1 MKTLLLLNSSM
12 VVKKPYFSRDYIKIE
27 YGNKRINSYVD
38 GFINL
43 QKLEIYKMFDE
54 TILIDN
60 TISSTKNVPD
70 QIIKLLPKNTIFLV
84 NKNNTLGRTNKG
96 AGMLKSLEKNVTFF
110 QDYDLIFYFEP
121 RLILGRKRHTPL
133 ARIHPNRFLEKLFFQ
148 HADFNTSAGCWEDQG
163 HLKKTQNQRFGFENR
178 DFRALQHTNRTART
192 RRLFSIAPSLPP
204 SPYLAKHRRT
214 SLKNCSFV

>member
-60 TISSTKNVPD
+60 TISSAKNVPD

-84 NKNNTLGRTNKG
+84 DKNNTLGRTNKG
-96 AGMLKSLEKNVTFF
+96 AGMLKSLEKNVSFF
-110 QDYDLIFYFEP
+110 KDYDLIFYFEP
-121 RLILGRKRHTPL
+121 RLILKSSEF
-133 ARIHPNRFLEKLFFQ
+133 IKQF
-148 HADFNTSAGCWEDQG
+148 
-163 HLKKTQNQRFGFENR
+163 FENR
-178 DFRALQHTNRTART
+178 INSFSMESGKRVKTGYFGSTSNDLIEFINSYKAEDLVEKNLHIELLMYEFYEKKNTNFYTT
-192 RRLFSIAPSLPP
+192 SISLWKN
-204 SPYLAKHRRT
+204 YL
-214 SLKNCSFV
+214 SGIYEEY

>member
-12 VVKKPYFSRDYIKIE
+12 VVKKPYFSRDDIKIE

-60 TISSTKNVPD
+60 TISSAKNVPD
-70 QIIKLLPKNTIFLV
+70 QINKLLPKNTIFLV

-96 AGMLKSLEKNVTFF
+96 AGMLKSLEKNVSFF
-110 QDYDLIFYFEP
+110 KDYDFIFYFEP
-121 RLILGRKRHTPL
+121 RLILKSSEF
-133 ARIHPNRFLEKLFFQ
+133 IKQF
-148 HADFNTSAGCWEDQG
+148 
-163 HLKKTQNQRFGFENR
+163 FENR
-178 DFRALQHTNRTART
+178 INSFSMESGKRVKTGYFGSTSNDLIEFINSYKAEDLVEKNLHIELLMYEFYEKKNTNFYTT
-192 RRLFSIAPSLPP
+192 SISLWKN
-204 SPYLAKHRRT
+204 YL
-214 SLKNCSFV
+214 SGIYEEY

>member
-43 QKLEIYKMFDE
+43 QKLGIYKMFDE

-70 QIIKLLPKNTIFLV
+70 QIIKLLPKNTIFLL

-96 AGMLKSLEKNVTFF
+96 AGMLKSLEKNVSFF
-110 QDYDLIFYFEP
+110 KDYDFIFYFEP
-121 RLILGRKRHTPL
+121 RLILKSSEF
-133 ARIHPNRFLEKLFFQ
+133 IKQF
-148 HADFNTSAGCWEDQG
+148 
-163 HLKKTQNQRFGFENR
+163 FENR
-178 DFRALQHTNRTART
+178 INSFSMESYKRVKTGYFGSTSNDLIEFINSYKAEDLVEKNLHIELLMYEFYEKKNTNFYTT
-192 RRLFSIAPSLPP
+192 SISLWKN
-204 SPYLAKHRRT
+204 YL
-214 SLKNCSFV
+214 SGIYEEY

>member
-96 AGMLKSLEKNVTFF
+96 AGMLKSLEKNVSFF
-110 QDYDLIFYFEP
+110 KDYDLIFYFEP
-121 RLILGRKRHTPL
+121 RLILKSSEF
-133 ARIHPNRFLEKLFFQ
+133 IKQF
-148 HADFNTSAGCWEDQG
+148 
-163 HLKKTQNQRFGFENR
+163 FENR
-178 DFRALQHTNRTART
+178 INSFSMESGKRVKTGYFGSTSNDLIEFINSYKAEDLVEKNLHIELLMYEFYEKKNTNFYTT
-192 RRLFSIAPSLPP
+192 SISLWKN
-204 SPYLAKHRRT
+204 YL
-214 SLKNCSFV
+214 SGIYEEY

>member
-60 TISSTKNVPD
+60 TISSAKNVPD
-70 QIIKLLPKNTIFLV
+70 QIIKLLPKKTEGDKKETSISMYPWMPLAEEKEIPLPTDWVVTMVTPIKKVEQMYTEDVLNG
-84 NKNNTLGRTNKG
+84 KPTNKTDSVD
-96 AGMLKSLEKNVTFF
+96 KSAKVGF
-110 QDYDLIFYFEP
+110 
-121 RLILGRKRHTPL
+121 
-133 ARIHPNRFLEKLFFQ
+133 
-148 HADFNTSAGCWEDQG
+148 AD
-163 HLKKTQNQRFGFENR
+163 
-178 DFRALQHTNRTART
+178 
-192 RRLFSIAPSLPP
+192 
-204 SPYLAKHRRT
+204 
-214 SLKNCSFV
+214 

>member
-1 MKTLLLLNSSM
+1 MKTLLVLNSSM

-43 QKLEIYKMFDE
+43 QKLEIFKIFDK

-60 TISSTKNVPD
+60 TISSAKNIPD
-70 QIIKLLPKNTIFLV
+70 QIIELLPRNTIFLL
-84 NKNNTLGRTNKG
+84 NKSNKLGRTNKG

-121 RLILGRKRHTPL
+121 RLILKSSEFIKQFIKNRINSFSMESSKRVKTGYFGSTSNDLIEFINSYKAEELVENNLHIEL
-133 ARIHPNRFLEKLFFQ
+133 LMYEFYEKK
-148 HADFNTSAGCWEDQG
+148 NTNFC
-163 HLKKTQNQRFGFENR
+163 T
-178 DFRALQHTNRTART
+178 T
-192 RRLFSIAPSLPP
+192 SISLWKN
-204 SPYLAKHRRT
+204 YL
-214 SLKNCSFV
+214 SEIYEEY

>member
-96 AGMLKSLEKNVTFF
+96 AGMLKSLEKNVSFF
-110 QDYDLIFYFEP
+110 KDYDFIFYFEP
-121 RLILGRKRHTPL
+121 RLILKSSEF
-133 ARIHPNRFLEKLFFQ
+133 IKQF
-148 HADFNTSAGCWEDQG
+148 
-163 HLKKTQNQRFGFENR
+163 FENR
-178 DFRALQHTNRTART
+178 INSFSMESDKRVKTGYFGSTSNDLIEFINSYKAEDLVEKNLHIELLMYEFYEKKNTNFYTT
-192 RRLFSIAPSLPP
+192 SISLWKN
-204 SPYLAKHRRT
+204 YL
-214 SLKNCSFV
+214 SEIYEEY

>member
-96 AGMLKSLEKNVTFF
+96 AGMLKSLEKNVSFLK
-110 QDYDLIFYFEP
+110 DYDFIFYFEP
-121 RLILGRKRHTPL
+121 RLILKSSKF
-133 ARIHPNRFLEKLFFQ
+133 IKQF
-148 HADFNTSAGCWEDQG
+148 
-163 HLKKTQNQRFGFENR
+163 FENR
-178 DFRALQHTNRTART
+178 INSFSMESGKRVKTGYFGSTSNDLIEFINSYKAEDLVEKNLHIELLMYEFYEKKNTNFYTT
-192 RRLFSIAPSLPP
+192 SISLWKN
-204 SPYLAKHRRT
+204 YL
-214 SLKNCSFV
+214 SGIYEEY

>member
-96 AGMLKSLEKNVTFF
+96 AGMLKSLEKNVSFLK
-110 QDYDLIFYFEP
+110 DYDFIFYFEP
-121 RLILGRKRHTPL
+121 RLILKSSEF
-133 ARIHPNRFLEKLFFQ
+133 IKQF
-148 HADFNTSAGCWEDQG
+148 
-163 HLKKTQNQRFGFENR
+163 FENR
-178 DFRALQHTNRTART
+178 INSFSMESGKRVKTGYFGSTSNDLIEFINSYKAEDLVEKNLHIELLMYEFYEKKNTNFYTT
-192 RRLFSIAPSLPP
+192 SISLWKN
-204 SPYLAKHRRT
+204 YL
-214 SLKNCSFV
+214 SGIYEEY

>member
-60 TISSTKNVPD
+60 TISSAKNVPD

-84 NKNNTLGRTNKG
+84 DKNNTLGRTNKG
-96 AGMLKSLEKNVTFF
+96 AGMLKSLEKNVSFF
-110 QDYDLIFYFEP
+110 KDYDFIFYFEP
-121 RLILGRKRHTPL
+121 RLILKSSEF
-133 ARIHPNRFLEKLFFQ
+133 IKQF
-148 HADFNTSAGCWEDQG
+148 
-163 HLKKTQNQRFGFENR
+163 FENR
-178 DFRALQHTNRTART
+178 INSFSMESGKRVKTGYFGSTSNDLIEFINSYKAEDLVEKNLHIELLMYEFYEKKNTNFYTT
-192 RRLFSIAPSLPP
+192 SISLWKN
-204 SPYLAKHRRT
+204 YL
-214 SLKNCSFV
+214 SGIYEEY

>member
-12 VVKKPYFSRDYIKIE
+12 VVKKPYFSRHYIKIE

-96 AGMLKSLEKNVTFF
+96 AGMLKSLEKNVSFLK
-110 QDYDLIFYFEP
+110 DYDFIFYFEP
-121 RLILGRKRHTPL
+121 RLILKSSEF
-133 ARIHPNRFLEKLFFQ
+133 IKQF
-148 HADFNTSAGCWEDQG
+148 
-163 HLKKTQNQRFGFENR
+163 FENR
-178 DFRALQHTNRTART
+178 INSFSMESGKRVKTGYFGSTSNDLIEFINSYKAEDLVEKNLHIELLMYEFYEKKNTNFYTT
-192 RRLFSIAPSLPP
+192 SISLWKN
-204 SPYLAKHRRT
+204 YL
-214 SLKNCSFV
+214 SGIYEEY

>member
-1 MKTLLLLNSSM
+1 MKTLLVLNSSM

-43 QKLEIYKMFDE
+43 QKLEIFKIFDK

-60 TISSTKNVPD
+60 TISSAKNIPD
-70 QIIKLLPKNTIFLV
+70 QIIELLPRNTIFLL
-84 NKNNTLGRTNKG
+84 NKSNKLGRTNKG

-121 RLILGRKRHTPL
+121 RLILKSSEFIKQFIKNRINSFSMESSKRVKTGY
-133 ARIHPNRFLEKLFFQ
+133 FGS
-148 HADFNTSAGCWEDQG
+148 TSNDLIEFINSYKAED
-163 HLKKTQNQRFGFENR
+163 LVENNLHI
-178 DFRALQHTNRTART
+178 D
-192 RRLFSIAPSLPP
+192 
-204 SPYLAKHRRT
+204 Y
-214 SLKNCSFV
+214 

>member
-43 QKLEIYKMFDE
+43 QKLEIFKIFDK

-60 TISSTKNVPD
+60 TISSAKNVPN
-70 QIIKLLPKNTIFLV
+70 QLIELVPSNTIFLL
-84 NKNNTLGRTNKG
+84 NKSNKLGRTNKG

-110 QDYDLIFYFEP
+110 EDYDLIFYFEP
-121 RLILGRKRHTPL
+121 RLILKSSEFIKQFIKNRINSFSMESSKRVKTGYFGSTSNDL
-133 ARIHPNRFLEKLFFQ
+133 IEFINSYKAEDLVEKNLHIELLMYEFYEKK
-148 HADFNTSAGCWEDQG
+148 NTNFY
-163 HLKKTQNQRFGFENR
+163 T
-178 DFRALQHTNRTART
+178 T
-192 RRLFSIAPSLPP
+192 SISLWKN
-204 SPYLAKHRRT
+204 YL
-214 SLKNCSFV
+214 SEIYEEY

>member
-1 MKTLLLLNSSM
+1 MKTLLLLNSSI

-96 AGMLKSLEKNVTFF
+96 AGMLKSLEKNVSFLK
-110 QDYDLIFYFEP
+110 DYDFIFYFEP
-121 RLILGRKRHTPL
+121 RLILKSSEF
-133 ARIHPNRFLEKLFFQ
+133 IKQF
-148 HADFNTSAGCWEDQG
+148 
-163 HLKKTQNQRFGFENR
+163 FENR
-178 DFRALQHTNRTART
+178 INSFSMESGKRVKTGYFGSTSNDLIEFINSYKAEDLVEKNLHIELLMYEFYEKKNTNFYTT
-192 RRLFSIAPSLPP
+192 SISLWKN
-204 SPYLAKHRRT
+204 YL
-214 SLKNCSFV
+214 SGIYEEY

>member
-60 TISSTKNVPD
+60 TISSAKNIPD
-70 QIIKLLPKNTIFLV
+70 QITKLLPKNTIFLV

-96 AGMLKSLEKNVTFF
+96 AGMLKSLEKNVSFF
-110 QDYDLIFYFEP
+110 KDYEFIFYFEP
-121 RLILGRKRHTPL
+121 RLILKSSEF
-133 ARIHPNRFLEKLFFQ
+133 IKQF
-148 HADFNTSAGCWEDQG
+148 
-163 HLKKTQNQRFGFENR
+163 FENR
-178 DFRALQHTNRTART
+178 INSFSMESSKRVKTGYFGSTSNDLIEFINSYKADDLVEKNLHIELLMYEFYEKKNTNFYTT
-192 RRLFSIAPSLPP
+192 SISLWKN
-204 SPYLAKHRRT
+204 YL
-214 SLKNCSFV
+214 SGIYEEY

>member
-96 AGMLKSLEKNVTFF
+96 AGMLKSLEKNVSFF
-110 QDYDLIFYFEP
+110 KDYDFIFYFEP
-121 RLILGRKRHTPL
+121 RLILKSSEF
-133 ARIHPNRFLEKLFFQ
+133 IKQF
-148 HADFNTSAGCWEDQG
+148 
-163 HLKKTQNQRFGFENR
+163 FENR
-178 DFRALQHTNRTART
+178 INSFSMESGKRVKTGYFGSTSNDLIEFINSYKAEDLVEKNLHIELLMYEFYEKKNTNFYTT
-192 RRLFSIAPSLPP
+192 SISLWKN
-204 SPYLAKHRRT
+204 YL
-214 SLKNCSFV
+214 SGIYEEY

>member
-12 VVKKPYFSRDYIKIE
+12 VIKKPYFSRDYIKIE

-60 TISSTKNVPD
+60 TISSAKNVPD
-70 QIIKLLPKNTIFLV
+70 QINKLLPKNTIFLV

-96 AGMLKSLEKNVTFF
+96 AGMLKSLEKNVSFF
-110 QDYDLIFYFEP
+110 KDYDFIFYFEP
-121 RLILGRKRHTPL
+121 RLILKSSEF
-133 ARIHPNRFLEKLFFQ
+133 IKQF
-148 HADFNTSAGCWEDQG
+148 
-163 HLKKTQNQRFGFENR
+163 FENR
-178 DFRALQHTNRTART
+178 INSFSMESGKRVKTGYFGSTSNDLIEFINSYKAEDLVEKNLHIELLMYEFYEKKNTNFYTT
-192 RRLFSIAPSLPP
+192 SISLWKN
-204 SPYLAKHRRT
+204 YL
-214 SLKNCSFV
+214 SGIYEEY